1 MTATIY
7 INGQQV
13 QKVRLPKVRK
23 ERNLQIKNICKELEK
38 KNLPCYIDVRGGDI
52 RQ

>member
-1 MTATIY
+1 MNATIY

-13 QKVRLPKVRK
+13 QKVRLSKVRK
-23 ERNLQIKNICKELEK
+23 ERNLQIKNLYRQYEK

-52 RQ
+52 KQ